1 MINPAWRPAQ
11 EHAERLLDI
20 SHHFL
25 SEVPSTTTPDS
36 ASDAMLLPV
45 LLALAPEPDS
55 VPDSEPDAGYLI
67 HALARQLNL
76 PGAPGPGWNLQQYDD
91 TARVPH
97 SDLVLLQVD
106 PTLESTRTAYAL
118 IKQLQARGNE
128 QIGVLFRA
136 NDDLA
141 EARRC
146 YRRLAVACIR
156 FLDQSLINLGWLP
169 DPGPHFAAALA
180 HAAQTIN
187 SQRCARAPLEVVQ

>member
-25 SEVPSTTTPDS
+25 SEVSASTTPDT
-36 ASDAMLLPV
+36 ASEAMLLPV
-45 LLALAPEPDS
+45 LLALAPEPES
-55 VPDSEPDAGYLI
+55 APDNEPDAGYLI

-76 PGAPGPGWNLQQYDD
+76 PGAAGPSWNLQQYDD
-91 TARVPH
+91 PTRVPH

-106 PTLESTRTAYAL
+106 PTLESTRAAYAL

-156 FLDQSLINLGWLP
+156 FLDRSLINLGWLP
-169 DPGPHFAAALA
+169 HPGPHFAAALA

-187 SQRCARAPLEVVQ
+187 SQRRARAPLEVVQ